1 MKMQRLH
8 VIPGKHKDHDKC
20 LIELYKPKKF
30 VAESLTSVYS
40 SHTTVAPNG
49 FIHTDSVRGIEDR
62 HLTVSPELP
71 SLMERSS
78 QSQNKNL
85 YDLSLQL
92 MDQEDAGHSD
102 SEWSDE
108 NGRIRRRDSGPDID
122 HRNGLYNERTF
133 NLKERLKVR
142 ERMKVKDAGYY
153 RKRMPPVPNME
164 VTSKRIKK
172 RNRENAESEVGPL
185 NSKPNHKLR
194 RKIPESYESLCAE
207 PVILPS
213 KTPEV
218 TRNPTTLSTQKIKVQ
233 PQPVDCE
240 KDVDSFKYSENPKKT
255 FRAIVGRA
263 AQNAGYQNQD
273 GFGEEDQKVKL
284 QTIENINLG
293 KLLRIRAAQ
302 QFHRMLDLIDDH
314 YIYSL
319 LLLLATL
326 AYLVYILWY
335 DISDNLNEE
344 GRYLGKMKASRLPM
358 KCFYYLM
365 RLLRAPIF

>member
-8 VIPGKHKDHDKC
+8 VIPGNKDHDKC

>member
-1 MKMQRLH
+1 MKMHRLH
-8 VIPGKHKDHDKC
+8 VIPRKHKDHDKC

-40 SHTTVAPNG
+40 SRTTVAPNG
-49 FIHTDSVRGIEDR
+49 SIHADSVRGIEDR
-62 HLTVSPELP
+62 HLTVSPKLP
-71 SLMERSS
+71 SLLERAS
-78 QSQNKNL
+78 QSQSMNL
-85 YDLSLQL
+85 YDLSQQL
-92 MDQEDAGHSD
+92 LDQVDGINSE

-108 NGRIRRRDSGPDID
+108 SERIRRGELVPGIVRRGD
-122 HRNGLYNERTF
+122 ERAF

-153 RKRMPPVPNME
+153 SKRTPPIPTME

-172 RNRENAESEVGPL
+172 RNREYAENVVGPL
-185 NSKPNHKLR
+185 NSKPNHKLGR
-194 RKIPESYESLCAE
+194 RIPESCESLCAE
-207 PVILPS
+207 PVILIS

-218 TRNPTTLSTQKIKVQ
+218 SRDPTTLNMQKVKVK
-233 PQPVDCE
+233 PQPVDSE
-240 KDVDSFKYSENPKKT
+240 KDVDSFRYSENPKKT

-273 GFGEEDQKVKL
+273 GSSEEDQKVLL

-293 KLLRIRAAQ
+293 KVLRIRAAQ
-302 QFHRMLDLIDDH
+302 QFHFMLDLIDDH
-314 YIYSL
+314 YIYSS

-335 DISDNLNEE
+335 DISDNLNEK
-344 GRYLGKMKASRLPM
+344 GRYLAKMKSSRLPM
-358 KCFYYLM
+358 KCFYYVM